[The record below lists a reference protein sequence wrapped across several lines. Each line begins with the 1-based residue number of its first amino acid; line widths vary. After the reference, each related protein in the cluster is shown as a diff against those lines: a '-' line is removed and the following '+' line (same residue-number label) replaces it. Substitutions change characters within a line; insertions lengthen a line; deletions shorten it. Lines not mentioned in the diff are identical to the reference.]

1 MTDPFD
7 SPKAGDAGLQLAQG
21 REDRLR
27 ELMRAYQGGRFE
39 AFDDL
44 YAALAPPLRRYL
56 LSHAR
61 DAAKADDLVQ
71 DVFLQIH
78 RARQTY
84 DPSYPVTPWV
94 MAIARHVWLMD
105 RRTHTRRPWAPEDV
119 TEMELPVRGEAA
131 AYAETSDVRRALGQV
146 TPSRRNAVIQHHV
159 FGWSFKEI
167 AQRAGIA
174 ETAAKLR
181 SSRGMAQLRALL
193 RPTTHSPRRGGP
205 AGGGTK

>member
-1 MTDPFD
+1 MASDD
-7 SPKAGDAGLQLAQG
+7 H
-21 REDRLR
+21 LR
-27 ELMRAYQGGRFE
+27 ELMQAYQSGRFE

-44 YAALAPPLRRYL
+44 YAAIAPALRRYL

-71 DVFLQIH
+71 ETFLQLH
-78 RARQTY
+78 RARHTY
-84 DPSYPVTPWV
+84 DSAFPVMPWA

-105 RRTHTRRPWAPEDV
+105 RRTLSRRPWAPADV

-131 AYAETSDVRRALGQV
+131 SYAEQSDVRRALGQV
-146 TPSRRNAVIQHHV
+146 APSRRSAVIQHHV
-159 FGWSFKEI
+159 FGFSFKEI
-167 AQRAGIA
+167 ATRAGIA

-193 RPTTHSPRRGGP
+193 KGHGV
-205 AGGGTK
+205 K

>member
-1 MTDPFD
+1 MNEDP
-7 SPKAGDAGLQLAQG
+7 
-21 REDRLR
+21 RLR
-27 ELMRAYQGGRFE
+27 ALMREYQDGRFE
-39 AFDDL
+39 AGDDL
-44 YAALAPPLRRYL
+44 YAALAPVLRRYL
-56 LSHAR
+56 MSQAR

-78 RARQTY
+78 RARRTY

-105 RRTHTRRPWAPEDV
+105 RRTQTRRPWAPEDV

-131 AYAETSDVRRALGQV
+131 AYAEKRDVRRALGRV
-146 TPSRRNAVIQHHV
+146 PAARRDAVIQHHV
-159 FGWSFKEI
+159 LGWSFKEI

-181 SSRGMAQLRALL
+181 SSRGMAQLRQLL
-193 RPTTHSPRRGGP
+193 KGQ
-205 AGGGTK
+205 GTR